1 MNEPTEVRVECPCPG
16 TPHPDGDTVYL
27 KEEPDVPMYV
37 AWNVTFEGVQG
48 SSLSISEWHADMQGA
63 FAGVYL
69 RHGIRGWTFVD
80 EKGDAI
86 LITPTTVNRLLPFMK
101 GGKAVV
107 DACDALYGTK
117 LMAPLVAAL
126 GTNRSPQRPKK
137 KSSASGPTER
147 STPPTRAS
155 GPRLLTPSKPSSPNA
170 SDGRPSEVRAS

>member
-1 MNEPTEVRVECPCPG
+1 MTEPTEVRVECPCDG

-27 KEEPDVPMYV
+27 KDEPDVPMYV

-48 SSLSISEWHADMQGA
+48 SALSISEWHADMQGA

-69 RHGIRGWTFVD
+69 RHGIRSWTFVD
-80 EKGDAI
+80 EKGDSI
-86 LITPTTVNRLLPFMK
+86 LISPSSVNRLLPFMK

-117 LMAPLVAAL
+117 LMAPLVEAL
-126 GTNRSPQRPKK
+126 GRTRPQRPTK
-137 KSSASGPTER
+137 KSSAAGRTGK
-147 STPPTRAS
+147 STPRTPNS
-155 GPRLLTPSKPSSPNA
+155 GPRLLVPSKPSSPSD